1 MGIST
6 TLWVAAVKTLPKT
19 VASAFGF
26 FKMGVP
32 LDNRYTLIM
41 SYCTGKTAVITGAGS
56 GIGRALA
63 IELNR
68 QGCALFLGDI
78 DDAGLAATV
87 KDLPCPEVPA
97 DQHRID
103 VADKGAIDRWARN
116 ISEHRSRKDHAAVDI
131 VINNAGVAYSSR
143 VDACDY
149 AELQWLMAINFW
161 GVVHGTL
168 AFLPLLQ
175 EAPQGHLINMSSI
188 FGVIGVPTQS
198 AYNASKFAV
207 RGYTESLRQELRG
220 SRVHA
225 CCVHPGGVRTK
236 IARNSRGGESGL
248 SADDRAA
255 QFESLARTTPE
266 QAAARIIR
274 AIERRQPRLLIG
286 QDARVIDL
294 LARLFPV
301 RYPYMMPGLGR
312 LGRAAE

>member
-1 MGIST
+1 MRIHPEP
-6 TLWVAAVKTLPKT
+6 VAAAGKTLPKT

-26 FKMGVP
+26 FKMGAP
-32 LDNRYTLIM
+32 SHNRVMLIM

-87 KDLPCPEVPA
+87 TDLPRKEVAA
-97 DQHRID
+97 DQRSID
-103 VADKGAIDRWARN
+103 VADKNAVDRWARD
-116 ISEHRSRKDHAAVDI
+116 ISENHGQRDHAAVDI

-149 AELQWLMAINFW
+149 AEVQWLMAINFW

-175 EAPQGHLINMSSI
+175 AAPRGHLINMSSI

-207 RGYTESLRQELRG
+207 RGYTEALRQELRG

-225 CCVHPGGVRTK
+225 CCVHPGGVRTN
-236 IARNSRGGESGL
+236 IARNSRGGEPGL

-255 QFESLARTTPE
+255 QFEPLARTTPE
-266 QAAARIIR
+266 RAAAQIIR

-286 QDARVIDL
+286 RDARVIDL
-294 LARLFPV
+294 LARLFPA
-301 RYPYMMPGLGR
+301 RYPHMLPGLGR
-312 LGRAAE
+312 LGQAAE